1 MAFPTAGAA
10 FEALKRGEVDCVFPA
25 NLGSF
30 DSETMD
36 VSMTPPMIRTDIY
49 AVVREADKGA
59 FANKEHVIVAV
70 TEGNPNYDAFLKTTN
85 SRAGGR
91 CIMRIP
97 RNA

>member
-1 MAFPTAGAA
+1 
-10 FEALKRGEVDCVFPA
+10 
-25 NLGSF
+25 
-30 DSETMD
+30 
-36 VSMTPPMIRTDIY
+36 MTPPMIRTDIY